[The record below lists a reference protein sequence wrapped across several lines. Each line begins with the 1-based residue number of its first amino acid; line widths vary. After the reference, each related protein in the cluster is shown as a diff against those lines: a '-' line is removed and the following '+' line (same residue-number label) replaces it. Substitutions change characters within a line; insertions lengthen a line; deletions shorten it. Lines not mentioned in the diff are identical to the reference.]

1 MLGFF
6 LAEFAKDEIGTVDL
20 LRCLRAD
27 TDTDAAICLADG
39 FCDTFDTVRPCAAAP
54 AAQTDLAEVLGM
66 SSKQAMS
73 NKVRM
78 NRWSA
83 DDLIKAAELC
93 GGKVAIIMPDGQT
106 IQLRNDED
114 EKSPDE

>member
-1 MLGFF
+1 MKG
-6 LAEFAKDEIGTVDL
+6 ADEHMTVSDIIKGL
-20 LRCLRAD
+20 LSM
-27 TDTDAAICLADG
+27 TG
-39 FCDTFDTVRPCAAAP
+39 KK
-54 AAQTDLAEVLGM
+54 QTDLAEVLGM

-114 EKSPDE
+114 EKSPDA

>member
-1 MLGFF
+1 MHSM
-6 LAEFAKDEIGTVDL
+6 
-20 LRCLRAD
+20 
-27 TDTDAAICLADG
+27 
-39 FCDTFDTVRPCAAAP
+39 TF
-54 AAQTDLAEVLGM
+54 
-66 SSKQAMS
+66 AMS

-114 EKSPDE
+114 EKSPDA

>member
-1 MLGFF
+1 M
-6 LAEFAKDEIGTVDL
+6 TVSDIIKGL
-20 LRCLRAD
+20 LSM
-27 TDTDAAICLADG
+27 TG
-39 FCDTFDTVRPCAAAP
+39 KK
-54 AAQTDLAEVLGM
+54 QTDLAEVLG
-66 SSKQAMS
+66 MS

>member
-1 MLGFF
+1 M
-6 LAEFAKDEIGTVDL
+6 TVSDIIKGL
-20 LRCLRAD
+20 LSM
-27 TDTDAAICLADG
+27 TG
-39 FCDTFDTVRPCAAAP
+39 KK
-54 AAQTDLAEVLGM
+54 QTDLAEVLGM

-114 EKSPDE
+114 EKARTNKRPGRGEMLTFCGSCSPFSGFAGPLLLCAPHSAHK

>member
-1 MLGFF
+1 M
-6 LAEFAKDEIGTVDL
+6 TVSDIIKGL
-20 LRCLRAD
+20 LSM
-27 TDTDAAICLADG
+27 TG
-39 FCDTFDTVRPCAAAP
+39 KK
-54 AAQTDLAEVLGM
+54 QTDLAEVLGM

-93 GGKVAIIMPDGQT
+93 GGKAIIMPDGQT

-114 EKSPDE
+114 EKSPDA